1 VPGRPVY
8 NEAYEPVHIFSKSN
22 NPYKAPLLTCAGTSY
37 EDLWVVFDM
46 PVDLDNNGSELLTTY
61 DENGERYT
69 NFTIRYYTD
78 PLFKFIEER
87 LNATE
92 VKPAGVDILVR
103 PFVPMLLSQFNVQY
117 SKQAGVSLTIENA
130 RSEIYNYL
138 RQVSY
143 PKAYSNARISDS
155 MFYAG
160 ADDVTAINITA
171 DPLWSAADK
180 ILPADVAS
188 PDVDLA
194 AAFAG
199 AIDTPDI
206 GVTNVDA
213 TNDLQILAHNDFV
226 ELNTKAAIGISNLS
240 FLIPSTQTITFSEV
254 LR

>member
-1 VPGRPVY
+1 
-8 NEAYEPVHIFSKSN
+8 
-22 NPYKAPLLTCAGTSY
+22 
-37 EDLWVVFDM
+37 
-46 PVDLDNNGSELLTTY
+46 
-61 DENGERYT
+61 
-69 NFTIRYYTD
+69 
-78 PLFKFIEER
+78 
-87 LNATE
+87 
-92 VKPAGVDILVR
+92 
-103 PFVPMLLSQFNVQY
+103 
-117 SKQAGVSLTIENA
+117 
-130 RSEIYNYL
+130 
-138 RQVSY
+138 
-143 PKAYSNARISDS
+143 